1 MNEYVALDTEQGV
14 ALGADRT
21 FDFFETSENDR
32 LQLVT
37 PSTAERR
44 VNAKHLWDRA
54 LIICHEITETF

>member
-32 LQLVT
+32 L
-37 PSTAERR
+37 
-44 VNAKHLWDRA
+44 
-54 LIICHEITETF
+54 